1 MATSDAVAF
10 SLLVGAGATLAT
22 DLWAQLLQRALG
34 IPATDWALVGRW
46 FGHLAQ
52 GRFAH
57 PNIAQA
63 PPVRSERTIGWLA
76 HYAIGIAYAAAL
88 LALAGPA
95 WARHP
100 TLPPA
105 LGFGLATVV
114 FPFAVLQP
122 GMGAGFAAARTPRP
136 NQARLRSLLTHAV
149 FGFGL
154 YGSALLAARLLP
166 QD

>member
-1 MATSDAVAF
+1 MTTGAVAVLA
-10 SLLVGAGATLAT
+10 LLVGAGATLAT

-34 IPATDWALVGRW
+34 IPAMDLALVGRW
-46 FGHLAQ
+46 FGHLAR

-57 PNIAQA
+57 RSIAQA
-63 PPVRSERTIGWLA
+63 SPVRGEHAIGWLA
-76 HYAIGIAYAAAL
+76 HYAIGTTYAAAL
-88 LALAGPA
+88 FALAGPA

-114 FPFAVLQP
+114 FPFTVLQP
-122 GMGAGFAAARTPRP
+122 GMGAGFAASRMARP
-136 NQARLRSLLTHAV
+136 NLARLRSLLTHAV
-149 FGFGL
+149 FGLGL

>member
-1 MATSDAVAF
+1 MTIGQAIAF
-10 SLLVGAGATLAT
+10 ALLVGVGATLAM
-22 DLWAQLLQRALG
+22 DLWAQLLRRVLG
-34 IPATDWALVGRW
+34 IPVTDWALVGRW
-46 FGHLAQ
+46 FGHLVR

-57 PNIAQA
+57 QSIARAQ
-63 PPVRSERTIGWLA
+63 PVRGERAIGWLA

-88 LALAGPA
+88 CALAGPA

-100 TLPPA
+100 ALLPA
-105 LGFGLATVV
+105 LGFGLATVI

-122 GMGAGFAAARTPRP
+122 GMGAGFAASRTPRP
-136 NQARLRSLLTHAV
+136 NRARLRSLLTHAV

-154 YGSALLAARLLP
+154 YGSALLVARLLP

>member
-1 MATSDAVAF
+1 MIVGMATAF
-10 SLLVGAGATLAT
+10 ALLAGTGATLT
-22 DLWAQLLQRALG
+22 MDLWTQLLRRVLG

-46 FGHLAQ
+46 FGHLAH

-57 PNIAQA
+57 QSIARSA
-63 PPVRSERTIGWLA
+63 PVRGERAIGWLA
-76 HYAIGIAYAAAL
+76 HYAIGIAYTAAL
-88 LALAGPA
+88 LVLAGSD

-105 LGFGLATVV
+105 LAFGMATVV

-136 NQARLRSLLTHAV
+136 NRMRLRSLMTHAV
-149 FGFGL
+149 FGCGL

-166 QD
+166 QG